1 MADNVG
7 SKVSYFLVGLGV
19 GALVGIFFAPQ
30 AGEETR
36 EFLSKK
42 ADESKDYAQRKV
54 RELTERAEDLV
65 QRGKEEVTQ
74 TKEQIAAAV
83 DAGRETYKEKSKAKG
98 A

>member
-1 MADNVG
+1 
-7 SKVSYFLVGLGV
+7 L
-19 GALVGIFFAPQ
+19 FAPE

-65 QRGKEEVTQ
+65 QRGKEVVTQ

>member
-7 SKVSYFLVGLGV
+7 SKVTYFLVGLGV
-19 GALVGIFFAPQ
+19 GALVSILFAPQ

-36 EFLSKK
+36 EFLLKK
-42 ADESKDYAQRKV
+42 ADESKDYARRKAQ
-54 RELTERAEDLV
+54 ELTERAEDLV
-65 QRGKEEVTQ
+65 GRSKEVVAQ

>member
-1 MADNVG
+1 
-7 SKVSYFLVGLGV
+7 
-19 GALVGIFFAPQ
+19 VGILFAPE

-65 QRGKEEVTQ
+65 QRGKEVVTQ